1 MVNIAGVGPYTGLV
15 EYDDGVIQFGGDLPG
30 DCNGDGAVNAAD
42 LGCVG
47 DIAERD
53 IVLAAIPTLPGDL
66 NGDGDVS
73 FQDFLVLSSN
83 FNQVGLNYTQG
94 NIDLAGTVGFP
105 DFLVLSSNFNKTLAG
120 ASPVP
125 EPASAGV
132 IVLGTLLA
140 SLLRKRRIYRD
151 RA

>member
-1 MVNIAGVGPYTGLV
+1 M
-15 EYDDGVIQFGGDLPG
+15 EYDDGVIQFGGELPG

-42 LGCVG
+42 LTCVG

-66 NGDGDVS
+66 DGNGDVS
-73 FQDFLVLSSN
+73 FPDFLVLSTN
-83 FNQVGLNYTQG
+83 FNQDGLNYTQG
-94 NIDLAGTVGFP
+94 NIDLAGIVGFP
-105 DFLVLSSNFNKTLAG
+105 DFLVLSSNFNKTPVG

-125 EPASAGV
+125 EPSSVVV
-132 IVLGTLLA
+132 IVLGTLFA
-140 SLLRKRRIYRD
+140 SLLRKRRIFRD